1 MQGKKESKERSSSM
15 SSEQHVCSLIHM
27 LAYAQT
33 PSGTWHKNP
42 MTGGGNTAWNSEL
55 MWR

>member
-33 PSGTWHKNP
+33 PSGTPSAQKSYDWWGKH
-42 MTGGGNTAWNSEL
+42 GLEF
-55 MWR
+55 